1 MEALAKIRVG
11 IGSDWIPEIYS
22 ESIRPLRTRSLEMD
36 IPERENR
43 PEMFETLLGMELKV
57 GRRRFACP
65 DANTARYLFVFAC
78 LGCRNVAIPYDITV
92 LGGLADRLEQAWKG
106 TTDVL
111 ERHTR
116 GFSPQQKGRV
126 RAALIRSVRDE
137 IKAAGAGDLMPLF
150 NRSTKQ
156 RDD

>member
-1 MEALAKIRVG
+1 MEILAKIRIG
-11 IGSDWIPEIYS
+11 IGSDWIPEIYT
-22 ESIRPLRTRSLEMD
+22 ELIRPLRTRSFEMD
-36 IPERENR
+36 IPERENH

-65 DANTARYLFVFAC
+65 DANTARYLYVFAC
-78 LGCRNVAIPYDITV
+78 LGCRNIAVPYDITV
-92 LGGLADRLEQAWKG
+92 LGGLADRFEGAWNK
-106 TTDVL
+106 TVDVL
-111 ERHTR
+111 ERR
-116 GFSPQQKGRV
+116 AQGLSPQQKGRV
-126 RAALIRSVRDE
+126 RAALLRSMRDE

>member
-1 MEALAKIRVG
+1 MDGITKIRAE
-11 IGSDWIPEIYS
+11 IARDWIPDIYS
-22 ESIRPLRTRSLEMD
+22 ESIRPLRTRSFEMD

-65 DANTARYLFVFAC
+65 DANTARYLYVFAC
-78 LGCRNVAIPYDITV
+78 LGCRNIAVPYDITV
-92 LGGLADRLEQAWKG
+92 LGGLADRFEDAWK
-106 TTDVL
+106 TSVDVL
-111 ERHTR
+111 ERHTL
-116 GFSPQQKGRV
+116 GLSPQQKGRV
-126 RAALIRSVRDE
+126 RAALVRSMRDE
-137 IKAAGAGDLMPLF
+137 IKAAGAGDVMPLF

>member
-22 ESIRPLRTRSLEMD
+22 ESIRPLRTRSFEMD
-36 IPERENR
+36 IPERENH
-43 PEMFETLLGMELKV
+43 PEMFETLLGMELQV

-92 LGGLADRLEQAWKG
+92 LGGLAERLDLALNRAF
-106 TTDVL
+106 DVL

-126 RAALIRSVRDE
+126 RAALVRAMREE
-137 IKAAGAGDLMPLF
+137 IKAAGAGHLMPLF